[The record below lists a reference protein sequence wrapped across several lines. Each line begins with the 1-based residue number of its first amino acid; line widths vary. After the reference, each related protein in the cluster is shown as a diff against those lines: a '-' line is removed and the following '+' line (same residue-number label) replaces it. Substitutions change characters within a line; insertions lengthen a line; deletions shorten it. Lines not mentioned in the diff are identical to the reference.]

1 MAQPVSGLNPTILKW
16 ARERSGYSIEQ
27 AAELVEKTPQ
37 IVMAWER
44 GEAAPTYVQLEKLA
58 YKIYKRPLALF
69 FFPEPPDEPE
79 PAQEFRTLP
88 DFEIDDLQP
97 DTRLKVRQGLA
108 LQISLSELASGE
120 NPAER
125 VITRDI
131 EVDPARSAAT
141 AAREVREYLKVPLA
155 EQVSWKNMDQAL
167 KSWRSAV
174 EGSGVFVFKDTFKQ
188 REVSGF
194 SLFDDDY
201 PLVYVNNSTSKSR
214 QIFTILHELGHLL
227 VHTGGMTLRDDSFIT
242 TLHGD
247 ERQIEV
253 FCNAFAAHVLVP
265 LADFK
270 KQELSVDD
278 ANILRLARRYKVSR
292 EVILRRLLELDLVTQ
307 KTYGKKAAQWAQDYF
322 ENAPDEGG
330 GNYYLT
336 QAAYLSDRYM
346 QMAFGRYYQGRL
358 TLDQLAGYL
367 NVKASSVA
375 GLEQIVVER
384 FR

>member
-1 MAQPVSGLNPTILKW
+1 MAQPVSGINPTILKW

-27 AAELVEKTPQ
+27 AAELIDKSPE
-37 IVMAWER
+37 IVIQWEGGR
-44 GEAAPTYVQLEKLA
+44 SAPTYVQLEKLA
-58 YKIYKRPLALF
+58 YKIYRRPVALF
-69 FFPEPPDEPE
+69 FFPDPPDEPE

-97 DTRLKVRQGLA
+97 DTRLKVRQALA
-108 LQISLSELASGE
+108 LQISLAELADGK
-120 NPAER
+120 NPSDHL
-125 VITRDI
+125 ITRDVEI
-131 EVDPARSAAT
+131 GPAHSPVA
-141 AAREVREYLKVPLA
+141 AARQVREYLNVSQGD
-155 EQVSWKNMDQAL
+155 QVAWKTMDEAL

-174 EGSGVFVFKDTFKQ
+174 ERCGVFVFKDTFKQ

-194 SLFDDDY
+194 SLFDEEF
-201 PLVYVNNSTSKSR
+201 PLIYVNNSTSKSR

-227 VHTGGMTLRDDSFIT
+227 VQTGGMTLRDDTFIT
-242 TLHGD
+242 ALHGE

-265 LADFK
+265 HAALK
-270 KQELSVDD
+270 KEDLSVDD
-278 ANILRLARRYKVSR
+278 PNILRLARRYKVSR
-292 EVILRRLLELDLVTQ
+292 EVILRRFLEMGLVTP
-307 KTYGKKAAQWAQDYF
+307 KSYTKKAAQWTQDYF
-322 ENAPDEGG
+322 DNAPETG

-346 QMAFGRYYQGRL
+346 EMAFGRYYQGRL
-358 TLDQLAGYL
+358 SLEQLAGYL